1 MKAHG
6 RQAEAGCCPNKEV
19 PELSLLMW
27 FDFWMSVAFAVFVW
41 TRRDGS
47 ARFYAGMAVGVA
59 GLALWALARIQLGKS
74 FSVTAQARALVTT
87 GLYSKIRN
95 PIYFFAGVGYL
106 GLLVAWG
113 KWMAL
118 PVFLAIYSFQ
128 LLRARKEAAVLE
140 EAFGDEYRLY
150 RAQTWF

>member
-1 MKAHG
+1 
-6 RQAEAGCCPNKEV
+6 
-19 PELSLLMW
+19 LFLLKW
-27 FDFWMSVAFAVFVW
+27 LDFWMSIAFGVFVW

-47 ARFYAGMAVGVA
+47 ARFYAGMALGVV

-95 PIYFFAGVGYL
+95 PIYFFAGIGYA
-106 GLLVAWG
+106 GFIIAWG
-113 KWMAL
+113 KWFAFAG
-118 PVFLAIYSFQ
+118 FLTYFLFQ
-128 LLRARKEAAVLE
+128 FLRAHKEAKVLE
-140 EAFGDEYRLY
+140 AAFGDEYRRY

>member
-1 MKAHG
+1 
-6 RQAEAGCCPNKEV
+6 
-19 PELSLLMW
+19 LFLLKW
-27 FDFWMSVAFAVFVW
+27 LDFWMSVAFGVFVW

-47 ARFYAGMAVGVA
+47 ARFYAGMAVGVV

-95 PIYFFAGVGYL
+95 PIYFFAGVGYFGIL
-106 GLLVAWG
+106 TAWG
-113 KWMAL
+113 KWY
-118 PVFLAIYSFQ
+118 FLLGLLTMYSMQ
-128 LLRARKEAAVLE
+128 LLRARKEAKVLE
-140 EAFGDEYRLY
+140 AAFGDDYRRY

>member
-1 MKAHG
+1 
-6 RQAEAGCCPNKEV
+6 
-19 PELSLLMW
+19 LFLLKW
-27 FDFWMSVAFAVFVW
+27 IDFWTSVGFGIFVW

-47 ARFYAGMAVGVA
+47 ARFYAGMAIGVV

-106 GLLVAWG
+106 GFLVAWG
-113 KWMAL
+113 NWYAL
-118 PVFLAIYSFQ
+118 PGAIVLYFLFQ
-128 LLRARKEAAVLE
+128 FPRARKEAAVLE
-140 EAFGDEYRLY
+140 AAFGDEYRRY

>member
-1 MKAHG
+1 M
-6 RQAEAGCCPNKEV
+6 
-19 PELSLLMW
+19 
-27 FDFWMSVAFAVFVW
+27 FAVWVW

-47 ARFYAGMAVGVA
+47 GRFYAGMAVGIV
-59 GLALWALARIQLGKS
+59 GVALWALARIQLGKS

-106 GLLVAWG
+106 GFFIAWG
-113 KWMAL
+113 KWIAI
-118 PVFLAIYSFQ
+118 PGFLAGYSLQ
-128 LLRARKEAAVLE
+128 MVRAHKEAKVLE
-140 EAFGDEYRLY
+140 AAFGDDYRRY